1 MEIRV
6 QQQERD
12 LFNIVTIVVQ
22 NLRTVNKSITTTQPL
37 RCVCLCLCT
46 PVCMHVCLSVWV
58 QCLLKEKCGI
68 TENSHLVFAL
78 FCPQALSHVGP
89 QLRFG
94 EIKPERSVVR
104 HFEKKWIHFVLL
116 K

>member
-1 MEIRV
+1 MFV
-6 QQQERD
+6 SVHACVYACVP
-12 LFNIVTIVVQ
+12 LCVG
-22 NLRTVNKSITTTQPL
+22 TVFA
-37 RCVCLCLCT
+37 
-46 PVCMHVCLSVWV
+46 
-58 QCLLKEKCGI
+58 EGKCGI
-68 TENSHLVFAL
+68 TEKSHLVFAL

-104 HFEKKWIHFVLL
+104 HFEKKWIYFVLL